1 MSDGKSSDAV
11 ANLVK
16 FMIYLAVVA
25 LLATL
30 VIYFNAVAP
39 YQHVAGAAPMNVI
52 IP

>member
-1 MSDGKSSDAV
+1 MSDVKSSDAM

-30 VIYFNAVAP
+30 VIYFMAVAP
-39 YQHVAGAAPMNVI
+39 YQQAVAPMNI
-52 IP
+52 F